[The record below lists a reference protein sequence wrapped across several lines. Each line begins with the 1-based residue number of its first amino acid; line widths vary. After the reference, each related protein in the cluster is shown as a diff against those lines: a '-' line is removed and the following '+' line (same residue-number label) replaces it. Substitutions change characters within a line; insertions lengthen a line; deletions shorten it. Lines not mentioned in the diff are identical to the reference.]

1 MCLLQVQFSIA
12 TTEDVHQLSHLKAA
26 LSDRLKPTR
35 DPNGFRKLVVA
46 LTAAG
51 KQSCG
56 EPVVCV
62 HSCGQS
68 VYRDNMQCLDMAQT
82 VGIGLEW
89 AC

>member
-1 MCLLQVQFSIA
+1 MPLQVQFSIA

-51 KQSCG
+51 KQVCAK
-56 EPVVCV
+56 PVWYVN
-62 HSCGQS
+62 SCGQN
-68 VYRDNMQCLDMAQT
+68 VDRDNMQCLDMA
-82 VGIGLEW
+82 
-89 AC
+89 

>member
-12 TTEDVHQLSHLKAA
+12 TADDVHQLSHLKAA

-51 KQSCG
+51 KQACA
-56 EPVVCV
+56 EPEGCV
-62 HSCGQS
+62 NSCGQS
-68 VYRDNMQCLDMAQT
+68 AAT
-82 VGIGLEW
+82 
-89 AC
+89 